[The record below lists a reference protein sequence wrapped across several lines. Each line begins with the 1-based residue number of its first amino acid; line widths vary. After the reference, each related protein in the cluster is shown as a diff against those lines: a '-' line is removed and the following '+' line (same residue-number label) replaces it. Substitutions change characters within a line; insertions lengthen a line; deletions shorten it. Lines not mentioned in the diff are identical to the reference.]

1 MESTSTK
8 ADVELPRLPVLV
20 SISGTL
26 DDPVQDLSMIGIRFS
41 YSSWLG
47 PSTDEGYA
55 ESAERSVP
63 PGRRR
68 PILADPIATCAQG
81 CSGFESMRNQWQ
93 QMPAAVQVSA
103 ARRITFEDNIFA
115 HLGQYALGIGNDA
128 RCDALRSRARHR
140 RHYSP
145 ANLFTD
151 VAGGA
156 ILAGG
161 VQPDAHHPARPATDE
176 PSAHRA

>member
-1 MESTSTK
+1 
-8 ADVELPRLPVLV
+8 
-20 SISGTL
+20 
-26 DDPVQDLSMIGIRFS
+26 S

-55 ESAERSVP
+55 SQQSGTFLAGKAAAYP
-63 PGRRR
+63 AN
-68 PILADPIATCAQG
+68 PIETCAQG
-81 CSGFESMRNQWQ
+81 CSEFESMRNQWQ

-128 RCDALRSRARHR
+128 NATLSGVGLAAGDVTVV
-140 RHYSP
+140 
-145 ANLFTD
+145 ANPFTAD
-151 VAGGA
+151 AGGA

-161 VQPDAHHPARPATDE
+161 RGADAHHPSDPRQTNRQLIVRSNKIQSVSEEYLDN
-176 PSAHRA
+176 SAVLST